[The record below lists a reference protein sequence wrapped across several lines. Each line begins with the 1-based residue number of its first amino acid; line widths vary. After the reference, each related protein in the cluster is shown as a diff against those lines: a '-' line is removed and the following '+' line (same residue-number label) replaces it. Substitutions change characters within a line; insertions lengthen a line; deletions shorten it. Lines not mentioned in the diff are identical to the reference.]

1 MLTAHQYLLE
11 MRLSLNIGII
21 FRRVDSFYDVTA
33 TYEAF
38 KSNMAKNRYSDVVC
52 TDSTRVKL
60 RLGEKEFGDYIHA
73 NYINSTLLTTKF
85 ICTQGPLQST
95 IHDFWR
101 MILQERIESIL
112 MLCKLCEDGRP
123 KCSVYWPE
131 VVGETKLMPTL
142 KVTNTGEEVD
152 EFASTTS
159 MIVELNPEYSTY
171 CLISW
176 PDRGVPDHNSCRIPL
191 QLLDR
196 VRHAPCV
203 IHCSAGIGRTGSL
216 VALEIALQKVVAG
229 SRIDFEQIAREL
241 RCARAQCIQ
250 TEVQYL
256 YIHRVMIENAL
267 LHINLD
273 ESTRIT
279 GQKFLRGYDK
289 KMRK

>member
-1 MLTAHQYLLE
+1 M
-11 MRLSLNIGII
+11 
-21 FRRVDSFYDVTA
+21 V
-33 TYEAF
+33 
-38 KSNMAKNRYSDVVC
+38 KNRYSDVVC
-52 TDSTRVKL
+52 IDPTRVKL
-60 RLGEKEFGDYIHA
+60 GFGEKEFGDYIHA
-73 NYINSTLLTTKF
+73 NYVKSPLLTTKF

-101 MILQERIESIL
+101 MIFQERIKSIL

-123 KCSVYWPE
+123 KCCIYWPE
-131 VVGETKLMPTL
+131 VVGETKSLPTL
-142 KVTNTGEEVD
+142 KVTNTGEEID

-159 MIVELNPEYSTY
+159 LIVELNPEYTLADGELSPEQRDPLSLRLYRWTT
-171 CLISW
+171 W

-203 IHCSAGIGRTGSL
+203 IHCSAGIGRTGSIL
-216 VALEIALQKVVAG
+216 ALEMALQKVVAG
-229 SRIDFEQIAREL
+229 NRIDFEQIGREL

-273 ESTRIT
+273 ESIRTT
-279 GQKFLRGYDK
+279 GQKFLRDYDS